1 MTSSFQRILPIFA
14 ALTVAPMATA
24 VAQAPQFGIE
34 AGVSMAKLTGDVTDD
49 LESNTTFLVGG
60 FADFQRGDLTIQPG
74 VYFTRKGMKFSESGA
89 ELKNNLDYLQIPVL
103 FKYGAPVGTS
113 SRFYIGAGPAVA
125 FQLGCKFVGSGAG
138 ISASVDCEEFNDED
152 GGLTTKSTEFS
163 GIGVAGIEFGKFAV
177 GLRADIG
184 FTNVY
189 GASVGDIDLDGDL
202 KTQTLS
208 LVGSIKF

>member
-1 MTSSFQRILPIFA
+1 MTGSFHRILPIFA
-14 ALTVAPMATA
+14 ALTVAPLATA
-24 VAQAPQFGIE
+24 AAQAPQFGIE
-34 AGVSMAKLTGDVTDD
+34 AGVSMAKLTGDVTND
-49 LESNTTFLVGG
+49 LESNTSFLVGG

-103 FKYGAPVGTS
+103 FKYGAPMGTS
-113 SRFYIGAGPAVA
+113 SRFYIGAGPAIG
-125 FQLGCKFVGSGAG
+125 FQLGCKFVGSAFGL
-138 ISASVDCEEFNDED
+138 SASTDCEDFNDDE

-184 FTNVY
+184 LTNVY
-189 GASVGDIDLDGDL
+189 GASVGDLDLDGDL

>member
-1 MTSSFQRILPIFA
+1 MTRSFQHIVPMLA
-14 ALTVAPMATA
+14 ALAIAPLATA
-24 VAQAPQFGIE
+24 AAQAPQLGLE

-60 FADFQRGDLTIQPG
+60 FAAFQRGDLTIQPG
-74 VYFTRKGMKFSESGA
+74 IYYTRKGAKFSESGA
-89 ELKNNLDYLQIPVL
+89 EVKNNIDYMQIPVL
-103 FKYGAPVGTS
+103 FKFGAPIGTS
-113 SRFYIGAGPAVA
+113 SRFYLGAGPAIG
-125 FQLGCKFVGSGAG
+125 FQLGCKFVGSESG
-138 ISASVDCEEFNDED
+138 ISASVDCEDFNDED

-184 FTNVY
+184 FTNIY
-189 GASVGDIDLDGDL
+189 GAALGDVDLDGDL

>member
-1 MTSSFQRILPIFA
+1 MTHSFKHVLPMLA
-14 ALTVAPMATA
+14 ALAVAPLATA
-24 VAQAPQFGIE
+24 AAQGAQLGLE

-49 LESNTTFLVGG
+49 LESNTAFLVGG
-60 FADFQRGDLTIQPG
+60 FAAFQRGDLTIQPG

-103 FKYGAPVGTS
+103 FKFGAPMGTS
-113 SRFYIGAGPAVA
+113 SRFYIGAGPAIA
-125 FQLGCKFVGSGAG
+125 FQLGCKFVGSGGG
-138 ISASVDCEEFNDED
+138 ISASVDCEEFNDDE

-189 GASVGDIDLDGDL
+189 GASVGDVDLDGDL

>member
-1 MTSSFQRILPIFA
+1 MTRSFQQIVPLFA
-14 ALTVAPMATA
+14 ALAIAPLATA
-24 VAQAPQFGIE
+24 TAQGAQLGLE

-49 LESNTTFLVGG
+49 LESNTAFLVGG
-60 FADFQRGDLTIQPG
+60 FAAFQRGDLTIQPG
-74 VYFTRKGMKFSESGA
+74 LYYVRKGAKFDEAGA
-89 ELKNNLDYLQIPVL
+89 ELKNNIDYVQIPVL
-103 FKYGAPVGTS
+103 FKFGAPMGTS
-113 SRFYIGAGPAVA
+113 SRFYIGAGPAIG
-125 FQLGCKFVGSGAG
+125 FQLSCKFVGSGAG
-138 ISASVDCEEFNDED
+138 VSASVDCEDFSDDD

-189 GASVGDIDLDGDL
+189 GASVGNVDLEGDL

-208 LVGSIKF
+208 LVGSVRF